1 MEQIM
6 LLETKKEVKGRGI
19 IAYLKHAFLGAV
31 VAVMSF
37 TAVLAAQP
45 EFAEEGLSGIP
56 VITIEDATQA
66 DLNTLLPYM
75 DAGFVS
81 SMEDEKPADII
92 KAYMLED
99 EAFAQ
104 VANEYFQ

>member
-1 MEQIM
+1 MEIM
-6 LLETKKEVKGRGI
+6 LLEAKTEQKRMGI
-19 IAYLKHAFLGAV
+19 IPYLRNAFFGAMA
-31 VAVMSF
+31 AVMSF

-45 EFAEEGLSGIP
+45 EFAREGLSGIP

-75 DAGFVS
+75 DTEFVS
-81 SMEDEKPADII
+81 SMENEEPSSII

-99 EAFAQ
+99 EVFAQ
-104 VANEYFQ
+104 VAEEYF